1 MIFVALE
8 EAASKGQLLLIDGGM
23 CRFHK
28 RKDGVT
34 VIREIIVLP
43 MRRKQ
48 GIGRRLVN
56 EVIIRAA
63 GVGMGIVRLKCPE
76 KYESN
81 AFWRKMGFTLVETKG
96 GTNLWQTPSS

>member
-43 MRRKQ
+43 TRRKQ
-48 GIGRRLVN
+48 G
-56 EVIIRAA
+56 
-63 GVGMGIVRLKCPE
+63 VG
-76 KYESN
+76 
-81 AFWRKMGFTLVETKG
+81 
-96 GTNLWQTPSS
+96 Q